1 LPPKKKNYWG
11 LSGDN
16 QLKPL
21 APCMD
26 YDAQKGLMSP
36 KKKYYCVESDQAT

>member
-1 LPPKKKNYWG
+1 
-11 LSGDN
+11 
-16 QLKPL
+16 
-21 APCMD
+21 MD